1 MLIHP
6 KLDIKK
12 TVGTLVTL
20 DGATCEGSTCYSGYT
35 CNRSTCELGTLV
47 TGLVVPLG
55 PLKQGILETPG
66 HTVTGHLVHGQVNE
80 APNNRSMTID
90 QQGKYT
96 GHNSEKQALCT

>member
-1 MLIHP
+1 MLIQP
-6 KLDIKK
+6 KLDIKKK

-55 PLKQGILETPG
+55 PLMQGILETPG
-66 HTVTGHLVHGQVNE
+66 HTVAGHLGHGRVKV
-80 APNNRSMTID
+80 APGTV
-90 QQGKYT
+90 
-96 GHNSEKQALCT
+96 